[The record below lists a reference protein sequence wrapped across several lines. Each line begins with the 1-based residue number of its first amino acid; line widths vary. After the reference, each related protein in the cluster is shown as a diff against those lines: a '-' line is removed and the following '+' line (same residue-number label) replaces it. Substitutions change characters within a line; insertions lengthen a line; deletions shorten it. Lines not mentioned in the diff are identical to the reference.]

1 MVSRQSGPGPGPTGA
16 LKTSAPRSGASRL
29 LSAEPL
35 VPRKRPT
42 QQRSQLR
49 FDAMLAAARE
59 LLIEVGFE
67 SLTCEHIAA
76 RADVPIGTLYQYFAN
91 KYVVVCELDR
101 EDATGVQSELASFA
115 AEIPSLDWPRLLEKF
130 IDHLA
135 RLWHDDPSRRAVWLA
150 VQSTPATRATAT
162 VHERALAAQVARII
176 APLTPQRD
184 RRALMSELLVHTAY
198 SLLSFSVQEGHN
210 HPDTVAELKLML
222 GRYMMLEN
230 PESRQTTE

>member
-1 MVSRQSGPGPGPTGA
+1 MAQQQSGPGTDEPGA
-16 LKTSAPRSGASRL
+16 LKSGASRL

-49 FDAMLAAARE
+49 FDAMLAAARD

-67 SLTCEHIAA
+67 SLTCEHIAQ

-101 EDATGVQSELASFA
+101 EDAAGVQGELARFA
-115 AEIPSLDWPRLLEKF
+115 AEVPSLDWPRLLEKF

-135 RLWHDDPSRRAVWLA
+135 QLWHDDPSRRAVWLA

-162 VHERALAAQVARII
+162 VHERALAELVARII
-176 APLTPQRD
+176 APLTPDRR

-198 SLLSFSVQEGHN
+198 SLLSFSVQEGQN
-210 HPDTVAELKLML
+210 HPATVTELKLML
-222 GRYMMLEN
+222 GRYMLLEN
-230 PESRQTTE
+230 PENPENSRATQ

>member
-1 MVSRQSGPGPGPTGA
+1 MAQVHSEPDSGTRDA
-16 LKTSAPRSGASRL
+16 LKPGASRL
-29 LSAEPL
+29 LSSEPL

-49 FDAMLAAARE
+49 FDAMLAAARD

-67 SLTCEHIAA
+67 SLTCEHIAQ

-101 EDATGVQSELASFA
+101 QDATGVQSELATFA
-115 AEIPSLDWPRLLEKF
+115 AEVPSLDWPRLLEKF

-135 RLWHDDPSRRAVWLA
+135 QLWHDDPSRRAVWLA
-150 VQSTPATRATAT
+150 VQSTPATRATAM
-162 VHERALAAQVARII
+162 VHEKALAALVARII
-176 APLTPQRD
+176 APLTPERS

-198 SLLSFSVQEGHN
+198 SLLSFSVQEGQN
-210 HPDTVAELKLML
+210 HTDTVAELKLML
-222 GRYMMLEN
+222 GRYMMLED
-230 PESRQTTE
+230 PENSR

>member
-1 MVSRQSGPGPGPTGA
+1 MAQRQSGTGAGDPGA
-16 LKTSAPRSGASRL
+16 LKTAASRL
-29 LSAEPL
+29 LSSEPL

-49 FDAMLAAARE
+49 FDAMLAAARD

-67 SLTCEHIAA
+67 SLTCEHIAQ

-101 EDATGVQSELASFA
+101 EDAAGVQSELARFA
-115 AEIPSLDWPRLLEKF
+115 AEVPSLDWPRLLEKF

-135 RLWHDDPSRRAVWLA
+135 QLWHDDPSRRAVWLA

-162 VHERALAAQVARII
+162 VHERALAELVARII
-176 APLTPQRD
+176 APLTPDRR

-198 SLLSFSVQEGHN
+198 SLLSFSVQEGQN
-210 HPDTVAELKLML
+210 HSATVTELKRML
-222 GRYMMLEN
+222 GRYMLLEDPGN
-230 PESRQTTE
+230 NRNAK